1 MAGQKA
7 GKGEA
12 IGRSA
17 PRLVR
22 RMRYHHRGFRFLE
35 GEAVVERSVVA
46 IVAVAA
52 VALESA
58 FRYFETVGS
67 SVSSVADQV
76 VELDSGIPEV
86 VCDLVVEALGAGAT
100 VHWDNSECH
109 VPRLGHNIGGSSV
122 MKSRFYI
129 KRLGNSVARLGVR
142 RGWRSRGVHFLS
154 VCLAELFCR

>member
-1 MAGQKA
+1 M
-7 GKGEA
+7 
-12 IGRSA
+12 
-17 PRLVR
+17 
-22 RMRYHHRGFRFLE
+22 
-35 GEAVVERSVVA
+35 VERSVVA

-76 VELDSGIPEV
+76 VEFDSGIPEV

-154 VCLAELFCR
+154 VCLAELFCRWPSSKLSCVPLVDTIYAINLARYTPSVAVCCVTRPV